1 MKKLI
6 LIALAILIFQKWDAI
21 QHFINPPDYA
31 ALQKGDVVLYATAWC
46 GYCKK
51 ARELLAENNI
61 PYFEYDIEKSDE
73 GRDQYESLGG
83 GGVPLLLIKGQL
95 VKGFNSD
102 RILSLAR
109 Q

>member
-6 LIALAILIFQKWDAI
+6 LIALAVLIFQKWDAI
-21 QHFINPPDYA
+21 QNLINPPDYT

-51 ARELLAENNI
+51 ARELLSENNI

-73 GRDQYESLGG
+73 GKSQYETLGG

-95 VKGFNSD
+95 VKGFNAD

-109 Q
+109 